1 MIGYVFVLAAWI
13 ILMIVLGIYINS
25 KLDESYIE
33 HLEKSREFHKDQ
45 KERFADDARGIV
57 KENNHLKERNS
68 QLINENKRLKKEL
81 DNQGHVTYNYYINKL
96 EETK

>member
-1 MIGYVFVLAAWI
+1 MIGYVFVLAAWS

-45 KERFADDARGIV
+45 KERFAEDARGIV
-57 KENNHLKERNS
+57 KENKNLKERNA

-81 DNQGHVTYNYYINKL
+81 DKQENVTYNYYINNDN
-96 EETK
+96 

>member
-1 MIGYVFVLAAWI
+1 MIGYVFVLAAWS

-33 HLEKSREFHKDQ
+33 HLEKSRELHKTQ
-45 KERFADDARGIV
+45 KERLAEKSREIV
-57 KENNHLKERNS
+57 NENNNLKERNS

-81 DNQGHVTYNYYINKL
+81 DNQGHVTYNYYINKDN
-96 EETK
+96 

>member
-1 MIGYVFVLAAWI
+1 MIGYIMVLIAWSL
-13 ILMIVLGIYINS
+13 LMVCLGIYINS
-25 KLDESYIE
+25 ILDESYIE

-45 KERFADDARGIV
+45 KERFAEDARGIV

-81 DNQGHVTYNYYINKL
+81 DNQGHVTYNYYINK
-96 EETK
+96 